1 MRRVPIDPPA
11 SVECRPGTIGA
22 ACLTEDVTIHI
33 ATDLAVGP

>member
-1 MRRVPIDPPA
+1 MRRLPIDPPA
-11 SVECRPGTIGA
+11 SVEFRPGTIGV

>member
-11 SVECRPGTIGA
+11 SV